1 MNLQLPF
8 ASKEMPDGRKLKR
21 RTNGMQFT
29 IPANDSITVS
39 YTCPYAQAKINEVE
53 VLWAPE
59 FVTAIINVKD
69 TAAGTYSGVANK
81 ILDSFG
87 NSVNIAKDY
96 WKGRS
101 EYDAD
106 IYGGMVLEFVVTNA
120 SDVSK
125 TVGINMVFHELT
137 TPT

>member
-1 MNLQLPF
+1 MNLMLPF
-8 ASKEMPDGRKLKR
+8 AAKAMSDGKKLKR
-21 RTNGMQFT
+21 RTNGIQFT

-39 YTCPYAQAKINEVE
+39 YTCPYAQSKINEVE

-59 FVTAIINVKD
+59 FVTAIMHIKD
-69 TAAGTYSGVANK
+69 DALGTYSTVPNA

-87 NSVNIAKDY
+87 NSCNIAKDY

-106 IYGGMVLEFVVTNA
+106 IYGGMVLEFVVTNG
-120 SDVSK
+120 SSVSK
-125 TVGINMVFHELT
+125 TVGINIVFHELYT
-137 TPT
+137 